1 MNILITQDKN
11 IKFLFKIYYFIFLL
25 IVLSVLTSLIYA
37 NTFYQ
42 KSYTMKDMPLNHAE
56 KDMQASYII
65 DLKTAKSL
73 QQNELI
79 YDTRIDQ
86 IRETKSIP
94 NIKVSQLPKDL
105 KSIKSI
111 KNRKELFIK
120 ITLPLIVQENSKLS
134 SLNQNIKLIKSRI
147 YQIRISCV
155 YKLLPSSFNLRT
167 KR

>member
-42 KSYTMKDMPLNHAE
+42 KSYTMKDM
-56 KDMQASYII
+56 QASYII
-65 DLKTAKSL
+65 DLKTVKSL

-111 KNRKELFIK
+111 KTR
-120 ITLPLIVQENSKLS
+120 
-134 SLNQNIKLIKSRI
+134 
-147 YQIRISCV
+147 
-155 YKLLPSSFNLRT
+155 
-167 KR
+167 

>member
-11 IKFLFKIYYFIFLL
+11 IKFLFKIYYLIFLL

-42 KSYTMKDMPLNHAE
+42 KSYTQKDIPLTLSHAE
-56 KDMQASYII
+56 KDIQVSYII

-79 YDTRIDQ
+79 HDTRIDQ

-120 ITLPLIVQENSKLS
+120 ITLPLIVQENSKIS
-134 SLNQNIKLIKSRI
+134 SLNQNIKLIKSSFD
-147 YQIRISCV
+147 QISRKEAIWV
-155 YKLLPSSFNLRT
+155 QNLME
-167 KR
+167 

>member
-1 MNILITQDKN
+1 ML
-11 IKFLFKIYYFIFLL
+11 
-25 IVLSVLTSLIYA
+25 
-37 NTFYQ
+37 
-42 KSYTMKDMPLNHAE
+42 LNHAE

-65 DLKTAKSL
+65 DLTTAKSL

-120 ITLPLIVQENSKLS
+120 ITLPLIVQENRKIS
-134 SLNQNIKLIKSRI
+134 SLNQNIKLIKSPNKKKKFSNRKSKT
-147 YQIRISCV
+147 RKS
-155 YKLLPSSFNLRT
+155 KTRKS
-167 KR
+167 

>member
-11 IKFLFKIYYFIFLL
+11 INFLFKIYYFIFLL
-25 IVLSVLTSLIYA
+25 IVLSVLTSLIYT

-42 KSYTMKDMPLNHAE
+42 KSYTQKDIPLNHAE
-56 KDMQASYII
+56 KDLQVSYTI

-111 KNRKELFIK
+111 KNRKELF
-120 ITLPLIVQENSKLS
+120 LS
-134 SLNQNIKLIKSRI
+134 
-147 YQIRISCV
+147 
-155 YKLLPSSFNLRT
+155 
-167 KR
+167 

>member
-25 IVLSVLTSLIYA
+25 IVLSVLTSLIYT

-42 KSYTMKDMPLNHAE
+42 KSYTQKDIPLNHAE
-56 KDMQASYII
+56 KDRQVSYII
-65 DLKTAKSL
+65 DLKTSKSL

-86 IRETKSIP
+86 IRETKLIP

-111 KNRKELFIK
+111 KNRKELFSNYIADGK
-120 ITLPLIVQENSKLS
+120 KNWEKNKSHFKGSYISDDMAICSKLTEE
-134 SLNQNIKLIKSRI
+134 N
-147 YQIRISCV
+147 
-155 YKLLPSSFNLRT
+155 
-167 KR
+167 

>member
-25 IVLSVLTSLIYA
+25 IILSVLTSLIYT

-42 KSYTMKDMPLNHAE
+42 KSYTQKDILLNHAE
-56 KDMQASYII
+56 KDMQVSYII
-65 DLKTAKSL
+65 DLKNAKSL
-73 QQNELI
+73 QQNEII

-94 NIKVSQLPKDL
+94 NIKVSQLPEDL

-111 KNRKELFIK
+111 KNRKELF
-120 ITLPLIVQENSKLS
+120 
-134 SLNQNIKLIKSRI
+134 
-147 YQIRISCV
+147 
-155 YKLLPSSFNLRT
+155 
-167 KR
+167 

>member
-42 KSYTMKDMPLNHAE
+42 KSYTQIDIPLSHAE
-56 KDMQASYII
+56 KDIQVSYII

-73 QQNELI
+73 QQNEII
-79 YDTRIDQ
+79 YDTKIDQ
-86 IRETKSIP
+86 IRETKLIA

-105 KSIKSI
+105 KSVKSI
-111 KNRKELFIK
+111 KNRKELFI
-120 ITLPLIVQENSKLS
+120 
-134 SLNQNIKLIKSRI
+134 
-147 YQIRISCV
+147 
-155 YKLLPSSFNLRT
+155 
-167 KR
+167 

>member
-1 MNILITQDKN
+1 MFLKSKKLSRYYRRIIAMNILITQDKN

-25 IVLSVLTSLIYA
+25 IVLSVLTSLIYT

-65 DLKTAKSL
+65 DLTTAKSL

-94 NIKVSQLPKDL
+94 NI
-105 KSIKSI
+105 
-111 KNRKELFIK
+111 N
-120 ITLPLIVQENSKLS
+120 
-134 SLNQNIKLIKSRI
+134 
-147 YQIRISCV
+147 C
-155 YKLLPSSFNLRT
+155 LLYTSPSPRD
-167 KR
+167 